1 MTQPIAVKYTGI
13 DEIVQSLR
21 GVEDKLLYTLNE
33 QMREVGDVVRDD
45 ARERF
50 VAKFAERRTLQSA
63 LSVARTADN
72 FQTQARGITSGT
84 TVRVAVG
91 QRLRKVTGKRPDWG
105 GEQMKWG
112 LVPARDSE
120 LEKAGL
126 ILEDGVY
133 GLLHAHGF

>member
-50 VAKFAERRTLQSA
+50 VAKFSERRTLQSA
-63 LSVARTADN
+63 LSVARTAEN

-105 GEQMKWG
+105 SEQMTWG
-112 LVPARDSE
+112 LVPARDAE
-120 LEKAGL
+120 LEKASV

-133 GLLHAHGF
+133 GLLHTHGF

>member
-1 MTQPIAVKYTGI
+1 VTQPIAVKYTGI
-13 DEIVQSLR
+13 DEIVQALR
-21 GVEDKLLYTLNE
+21 GVDDKLLYTLNE
-33 QMREVGDVVRDD
+33 SMREVGDVVRDD

-50 VAKFAERRTLQSA
+50 VARFSERSSVRSA

-72 FQTQARGITSGT
+72 FQTQSRGITSGT
-84 TVRVAVG
+84 SVRVAVG

-105 GEQMKWG
+105 SRMMEFG

-120 LEKAGL
+120 LEKSAE

-133 GLLHAHGF
+133 GLLRTHGF